1 MVMLKLSSSE
11 GPDPDAQ
18 ADRSP
23 EPDMADSQVVPEV
36 RPSART
42 QAGFAAL
49 DLINVRDIFT
59 QRACVMKVPPAFLRG
74 ACRSA
79 MRTALSEITSG
90 MALRNNTRVVRE
102 DALVQA
108 SQGRQGAQ
116 ERSLGPVHQVRAGS
130 VVGSLDPER
139 GSICIRHRDA
149 KQEEKDRDGFR
160 GETGRTS
167 RGIDLLWVRFPAARR
182 ALEASP
188 VAPGTEATYRALTH
202 VRRRPPEP
210 RDGHPRR
217 DSRE

>member
-1 MVMLKLSSSE
+1 MLQAMMFSMLWNWIWQGRHSQLLTLWILWFTMILFRRVLGAMVMLKLSSSE

-108 SQGRQGAQ
+108 SRGGKVPKNALLDRFTKFAQGQW
-116 ERSLGPVHQVRAGS
+116 L
-130 VVGSLDPER
+130 
-139 GSICIRHRDA
+139 
-149 KQEEKDRDGFR
+149 
-160 GETGRTS
+160 
-167 RGIDLLWVRFPAARR
+167 DLLTQSVAAS
-182 ALEASP
+182 AS
-188 VAPGTEATYRALTH
+188 AIEMRS
-202 VRRRPPEP
+202 RRR
-210 RDGHPRR
+210 RTGT
-217 DSRE
+217 DSVEKRAERAEALICFG